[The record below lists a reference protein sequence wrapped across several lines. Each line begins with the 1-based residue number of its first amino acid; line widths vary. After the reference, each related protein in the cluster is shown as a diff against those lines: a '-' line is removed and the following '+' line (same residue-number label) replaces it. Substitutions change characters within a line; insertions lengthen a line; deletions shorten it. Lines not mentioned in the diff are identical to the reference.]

1 MHTDAD
7 PKKAVFIEKDVR
19 HFPRYEHIQIL
30 WYGSTLTNNCC
41 KTGLPERTLLK
52 CRFVNAWLCMF
63 HVWWEQFYWCCMYAK
78 TASNKSKIFKKT
90 ACVLKPLR
98 FLLTETSVL
107 IVHCIGNF
115 LLVRSE
121 NQWRRQLEVRLYSRS
136 HISQR
141 DQFGYSNSGKT
152 INYML

>member
-52 CRFVNAWLCMF
+52 CRFVNAWLCMC
-63 HVWWEQFYWCCMYAK
+63 HVWWEEFYWCCMYAK

-98 FLLTETSVL
+98 NWSTCKCNEIKACLLFFVDRNL
-107 IVHCIGNF
+107 CA
-115 LLVRSE
+115 
-121 NQWRRQLEVRLYSRS
+121 YSSLHR
-136 HISQR
+136 
-141 DQFGYSNSGKT
+141 
-152 INYML
+152 